1 MSPCWPEGKKATS
14 AVGCSHESVC
24 ARAPGSLLTLL
35 IWSHTKLKWL
45 SWIQHLLIISEHKC
59 GTEWRHSIASSSAG
73 RTLPRSS
80 PSAQHDSTSAGHA
93 ERRNNMRHKGA
104 MLTEAGGYGKGELK
118 AHEQRGE
125 RRKEKLGWWASEW
138 RLYGGEKGNVFLCFH
153 FSLYTGK
160 SKKQKWWFLYCSWW
174 NSERK

>member
-1 MSPCWPEGKKATS
+1 MGLAHSIQGTSTGDQILSPVLCATRRTSNVIRTRLQKSLTGQTQEGWRKEERKPPS

-24 ARAPGSLLTLL
+24 ARAWGSLLPLL
-35 IWSHTKLKWL
+35 TCCHTKLKWL

-59 GTEWRHSIASSSAG
+59 GMEWRHSIASSSAG
-73 RTLPRSS
+73 RTLPCSS

-118 AHEQRGE
+118 AHEKRGE
-125 RRKEKLGWWASEW
+125 RRKEKLG
-138 RLYGGEKGNVFLCFH
+138 
-153 FSLYTGK
+153 
-160 SKKQKWWFLYCSWW
+160 
-174 NSERK
+174 